1 MQAAARD
8 EQPRLLEALGQ
19 LGPDGQVRLTLGEL
33 LAFDLVGIQ
42 QEHVLGHHASFC
54 WLCRYDAG
62 RPRIW
67 TYSRSVAIVVD
78 AIYEER
84 YWYPEDGGQV
94 WLAGYQLVEPE
105 SGRYLA
111 RDAAKLGEPL
121 DLRRDPGN
129 EHDPN
134 AIAVHAREGEQ
145 LGWVPREIAAELAPE
160 LDAGRPWSALVL
172 REQRASPRD
181 PRSGLTMLLAPDAEL
196 HLRAASP

>member
-84 YWYPEDGGQV
+84 YWYPEEGGQV

-105 SGRYLA
+105 SGRYLG
-111 RDAAKLGEPL
+111 RDAPELAACGLRVAGVAGASRHHGEALAVEKSAKPGEPL
-121 DLRRDPGN
+121 DLLRD
-129 EHDPN
+129 
-134 AIAVHAREGEQ
+134 
-145 LGWVPREIAAELAPE
+145 
-160 LDAGRPWSALVL
+160 
-172 REQRASPRD
+172 RA
-181 PRSGLTMLLAPDAEL
+181 
-196 HLRAASP
+196 